1 MWRDLVAQLARH
13 LNTSVDAVEE
23 WDIDKFAAYR
33 SSLGRVLK
41 AEAPKP
47 TGRPSR

>member
-23 WDIDKFAAYR
+23 WDIDKLMAYR
-33 SSLGRVLK
+33 ASLGRVLK
-41 AEAPKP
+41 AEAPKQP
-47 TGRPSR
+47 RRSNR